1 MVGST
6 KLKMEYKNLR
16 KKIIVGSRHSKLAL
30 CQTELVIKQL
40 QQYFP
45 DTEFEIKKIKTT
57 GDNNLKDSLAKIG
70 GKGVFIQEI
79 EKELEEQTIDFAVH
93 SLKDVTPK
101 LPESLTL
108 GAIPKRASAFDCLI
122 SRHKYTSI
130 NELPLQARIGTSSMR
145 RQGQLLHLRP
155 DLNIVSIRGN
165 IDSRLKK
172 IQTEHL
178 EGIIVAEAGLER
190 LQPDLTNYKVLSL
203 KNVILPAVGQ
213 GCLAVE
219 CRQTDQEVLHMLKLI
234 NDFPTSKCI
243 HIERQFMRELG
254 GSCNFPIGGYAYMKN
269 QSIKFSGL
277 ISSIDGQHLIKV
289 VDVPADEP
297 RIGKKVAQKLLVQD
311 EYGIVNKKN

>member
-1 MVGST
+1 M
-6 KLKMEYKNLR
+6 R

-57 GDNNLKDSLAKIG
+57 GDNNLKDSLTKIG

-101 LPESLTL
+101 LPEALTL

-130 NELPLQARIGTSSMR
+130 NELPLQ
-145 RQGQLLHLRP
+145 GQLLHLRP
-155 DLNIVSIRGN
+155 DLNVVSIRGN

-269 QSIKFSGL
+269 RSIKFSGL
-277 ISSIDGQHLIKV
+277 ISSIDGQHIIKAI
-289 VDVPADEP
+289 DVPADEP